1 MTKTALFAKL
11 TAQDGKRDA
20 LLEVISTKGMTNVA
34 GEPGTEVYIAHKDQN
49 DANVVWFYELYS
61 DGEALKAHGGSEG
74 MRDFGRAIKDLVA
87 GPPELTFL
95 DPASGKGVDL

>member
-1 MTKTALFAKL
+1 MAKTALLAKL

-20 LLEVISTKGMTNVA
+20 LLEVISTKGMANVA

-49 DANVVWFYELYS
+49 DENVVWFYELYT
-61 DGEALKAHGGSEG
+61 DADALKAHGGSDG
-74 MRDFGRAIKDLVA
+74 MKDFGRAIKDLVA

-95 DPASGKGVDL
+95 DPASGKGVEL